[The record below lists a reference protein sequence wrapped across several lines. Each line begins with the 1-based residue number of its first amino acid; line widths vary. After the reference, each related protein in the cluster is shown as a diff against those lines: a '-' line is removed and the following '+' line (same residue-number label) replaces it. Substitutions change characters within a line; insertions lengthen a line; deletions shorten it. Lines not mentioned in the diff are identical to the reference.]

1 MSGGGGLCGSSCAT
15 NHWDAQIFS
24 PPYLFNSTDDTPA
37 QRPSIL
43 SPAGTTTVPNGGTFT
58 ITTSGPVKTI
68 AMVRVGSTTHT
79 VNTDQRRMVLA
90 YSHKQG
96 TLSYSA
102 TVPANPGVAVPGFW
116 MLFVVTDDGV
126 PSVATFVQITPAG

>member
-1 MSGGGGLCGSSCAT
+1 
-15 NHWDAQIFS
+15 
-24 PPYLFNSTDDTPA
+24 
-37 QRPSIL
+37 
-43 SPAGTTTVPNGGTFT
+43 
-58 ITTSGPVKTI
+58 
-68 AMVRVGSTTHT
+68 MVRVGSTTHT

-102 TVPANPGVAVPGFW
+102 TVPKNPGVAVPGFW
-116 MLFVVTDDGV
+116 MLFVLTEDGV